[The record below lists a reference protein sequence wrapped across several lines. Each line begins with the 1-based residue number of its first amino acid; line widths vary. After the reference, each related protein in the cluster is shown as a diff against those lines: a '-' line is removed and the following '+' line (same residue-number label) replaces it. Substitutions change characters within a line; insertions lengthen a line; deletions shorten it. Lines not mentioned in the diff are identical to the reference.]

1 MWEKEILDGIVYGD
15 GTILLFSDAYTF
27 KAALLRPGETSWTLF
42 KGNFRS
48 EYGKSSVVYHGGMIM
63 VRANGIYWHAL
74 GTNRNDDFAVLVPRP
89 REDDDDGYFYRHGYA
104 LQTRGELL
112 WLSVEIDRDYQPEHY
127 CSIASALRISVLALQ
142 EANSEGPE
150 KLRWVRKDC
159 RSLADRVLFLGW
171 PNSFAMDALPAPRLG
186 DDGGCAYFVYKDNY
200 DDGLPGEQSGVF
212 RYNLIDE
219 TTEFVEWL
227 PQDWENEPSL
237 PTWFLH
243 QPTIAAPIQVPYT
256 YITNK
261 TAPLP
266 HILCSFL
273 HFINN

>member
-1 MWEKEILDGIVYGD
+1 
-15 GTILLFSDAYTF
+15 
-27 KAALLRPGETSWTLF
+27 
-42 KGNFRS
+42 
-48 EYGKSSVVYHGGMIM
+48 
-63 VRANGIYWHAL
+63 
-74 GTNRNDDFAVLVPRP
+74 
-89 REDDDDGYFYRHGYA
+89 
-104 LQTRGELL
+104 
-112 WLSVEIDRDYQPEHY
+112 
-127 CSIASALRISVLALQ
+127 
-142 EANSEGPE
+142 
-150 KLRWVRKDC
+150 
-159 RSLADRVLFLGW
+159 
-171 PNSFAMDALPAPRLG
+171 MDALPAPRLG
-186 DDGGCAYFVYKDNY
+186 DDGGCAYFVYKDDY

-243 QPTIAAPIQVPYT
+243 QPTIAAPFQVPYT